1 MEYLISGSK
10 IVLATIY
17 FLSLTLLC
25 IYGIERYYLCYTY
38 RRDKHKK
45 PVPKNKFANLPV
57 VTVQLPIYNEMHVV
71 KRLIESACDM
81 NYPKDLLEIQ
91 VLDDSTDKTVEIA
104 AGCVNEYKK
113 RNVDIK
119 HIHRE
124 NREGFKAG
132 ALKDGLKSAR
142 GELIAIFDADFIPP
156 EDFLRK
162 TVDFF
167 YDPKV
172 GGVQARWGHINKDYS
187 TLTKAQSILLDGH
200 FIIEQTV
207 RFNNGMFF
215 NFNGTAGVLRKKCV
229 ESAGGWQHDTLT
241 EDLDL
246 SYRAQLA
253 GWKLIYL
260 RDVIVDAELPV
271 DMNAFKS
278 QQHRW
283 VKGGVQT
290 ALKILPR
297 ILVRNDL
304 PIKIK
309 SEAVFHLLGNISY
322 LLLLILLVL
331 MFPMT
336 YFWHSI
342 GMGKTILLNLL
353 AVSIG
358 TLSFIIFY
366 IVTVREI
373 HKENWL
379 ESLKYIPVAISV
391 GIGLSVNNAKA
402 ALGALLGKRSE
413 FKRTPKFAVS
423 SSGSGDSPTDW
434 RSRSYVPSKETTA
447 LAEVSLGMIFF
458 AQTIYVIY
466 AGYVLGEFSRFIGW
480 IPFLLLIQSGFLY
493 VGFLAIRHSSKKAL
507 SEH

>member
-25 IYGIERYYLCYTY
+25 IYGIERYYLCYIY
-38 RRDKHKK
+38 RRDKYKK
-45 PVPKNKFANLPV
+45 PVPKNKLANLPV

-113 RNVDIK
+113 RDVDIK
-119 HIHRE
+119 HMHRE

-241 EDLDL
+241 EDLT
-246 SYRAQLA
+246 SATEPNWLA
-253 GWKLIYL
+253 G
-260 RDVIVDAELPV
+260 
-271 DMNAFKS
+271 N
-278 QQHRW
+278 
-283 VKGGVQT
+283 
-290 ALKILPR
+290 
-297 ILVRNDL
+297 
-304 PIKIK
+304 
-309 SEAVFHLLGNISY
+309 
-322 LLLLILLVL
+322 
-331 MFPMT
+331 
-336 YFWHSI
+336 
-342 GMGKTILLNLL
+342 
-353 AVSIG
+353 
-358 TLSFIIFY
+358 
-366 IVTVREI
+366 
-373 HKENWL
+373 
-379 ESLKYIPVAISV
+379 
-391 GIGLSVNNAKA
+391 
-402 ALGALLGKRSE
+402 
-413 FKRTPKFAVS
+413 
-423 SSGSGDSPTDW
+423 
-434 RSRSYVPSKETTA
+434 
-447 LAEVSLGMIFF
+447 
-458 AQTIYVIY
+458 
-466 AGYVLGEFSRFIGW
+466 
-480 IPFLLLIQSGFLY
+480 
-493 VGFLAIRHSSKKAL
+493 
-507 SEH
+507 